1 MLKNRFILP
10 FVNPQAHSQSHTS
23 QFVEDV
29 LFCTLTTSKRANY
42 MIRAILI
49 DDEQECLNSLAF
61 DLSQYCPEIEIL
73 DICQGG
79 KKGIKSIHKH
89 KPDMVFLD
97 IDMPII
103 SGFDLL
109 ELIGD
114 IYFSVVFTTAYDKY
128 ALKAFKIS
136 ATDYL
141 LKPIDKGE
149 LKAAIKK
156 VEAKQLLKSPNN
168 QVAFLLDQLKALDDG
183 NVKKIALQTFEGT
196 EFINLK
202 DIIYCEAD
210 GAYSHVHTTDG
221 GKLYISKT
229 LRYLEEALCD
239 YHFFRTHNSYIVN
252 TNYMKKYVKADGG
265 FLLLNNG
272 KQVKVSRSK
281 KEKLVCL
288 FDK

>member
-1 MLKNRFILP
+1 
-10 FVNPQAHSQSHTS
+10 
-23 QFVEDV
+23 
-29 LFCTLTTSKRANY
+29 
-42 MIRAILI
+42 MIRAILV
-49 DDEQECLNSLAF
+49 DDEQECLNSLAY
-61 DLSQYCPEIEIL
+61 DLRTYCPEIEIV

-79 KKGIKSIHKH
+79 KQGIKSIHKH
-89 KPDMVFLD
+89 KPDMLFLD

-109 ELIGD
+109 EMVGD
-114 IYFSVVFTTAYDKY
+114 IDFSVVFTTAYDKY

-141 LKPIDKGE
+141 LKPIDKEE
-149 LKAAIKK
+149 LKAAIQK
-156 VEAKQLLKSPNN
+156 VATKLSIKSPHT
-168 QVAFLLDQLKALDDG
+168 QMTFLLDQLKALEDD
-183 NVKKIALQTFEGT
+183 NVKKIALPTFEGT

-210 GAYSHVHTTDG
+210 GAYSFVHFVNG
-221 GKLYISKT
+221 EKLYISKT

-239 YHFFRTHNSYIVN
+239 YHFFRAHNSFIVN
-252 TNYMKKYVKADGG
+252 IDCMQKYVKADGG
-265 FLLLNNG
+265 YLLMNNG

-281 KEKLVCL
+281 KDQLVSL

>member
-1 MLKNRFILP
+1 
-10 FVNPQAHSQSHTS
+10 
-23 QFVEDV
+23 
-29 LFCTLTTSKRANY
+29 
-42 MIRAILI
+42 MIRALLI
-49 DDEQECLNSLAF
+49 DDEQECLNALAY
-61 DLSQYCPEIEIL
+61 DLREYCPEIEVV

-79 KKGIKSIHKH
+79 KKGIKSIHKY
-89 KPDMVFLD
+89 KPDMIFLD

-109 ELIGD
+109 EMIGD
-114 IYFSVVFTTAYDKY
+114 IDFSVVFTTAYDKY

-141 LKPIDKGE
+141 LKPIDKEE

-156 VEAKQLLKSPNN
+156 VEAKQSIKTP
-168 QVAFLLDQLKALDDG
+168 QDHMAFLLDQLKALDDD
-183 NVKKIALQTFEGT
+183 NVKKIALPTFEGI

-210 GAYSHVHTTDG
+210 GAYTHVHSLSG

-229 LRYLEEALCD
+229 LRHLEEALCD
-239 YHFFRTHNSYIVN
+239 YHFFRVHNSYIVN
-252 TNYMKKYVKADGG
+252 TDYMQKYVKADGG
-265 FLLLNNG
+265 YLLMTNG

-281 KEKLVCL
+281 KEKLVSL

>member
-1 MLKNRFILP
+1 
-10 FVNPQAHSQSHTS
+10 
-23 QFVEDV
+23 
-29 LFCTLTTSKRANY
+29 

-49 DDEQECLNSLAF
+49 DDEQESLNALAY
-61 DLSQYCPEIEIL
+61 DLRKYCPAIEIV

-109 ELIGD
+109 EMVGD
-114 IYFSVVFTTAYDKY
+114 ISFSVVFTTAYDKY

-141 LKPIDKGE
+141 LKPIDKDE
-149 LKAAIKK
+149 LKAAIQK
-156 VEAKQLLKSPNN
+156 VEAKQSIKSPND
-168 QVAFLLDQLKALDDG
+168 QVAFLLDQLKALDDD
-183 NVKKIALQTFEGT
+183 NVKKIALPTFEGT
-196 EFINLK
+196 EFINFK

-210 GAYSHVHTTDG
+210 GAYSYVHFVDG

-239 YHFFRTHNSYIVN
+239 YHFFRAHNSYIVN
-252 TNYMKKYVKADGG
+252 TDYMKKYVKADGG
-265 FLLLNNG
+265 YLLLNNG

-281 KEKLVCL
+281 KEEIVNL

>member
-1 MLKNRFILP
+1 
-10 FVNPQAHSQSHTS
+10 
-23 QFVEDV
+23 
-29 LFCTLTTSKRANY
+29 
-42 MIRAILI
+42 MIRALLI
-49 DDEQECLNSLAF
+49 DDEQECLNALAF
-61 DLSQYCPEIEIL
+61 DLRNYCPEIEIV

-79 KKGIKSIHKH
+79 KMGIKSIHQH
-89 KPDMVFLD
+89 KPDMIFLD

-109 ELIGD
+109 EMIGD

-141 LKPIDKGE
+141 LKPIDKDE

-156 VEAKQLLKSPNN
+156 VEAKQSIKTPQD
-168 QVAFLLDQLKALDDG
+168 QVTFLLDQLKALDDD
-183 NVKKIALQTFEGT
+183 NVKKIALPTFEGI

-210 GAYSHVHTTDG
+210 GAYTHVHSVGG

-229 LRYLEEALCD
+229 LRHLEEALCD
-239 YHFFRTHNSYIVN
+239 YHFFRVHNSYIVN
-252 TNYMKKYVKADGG
+252 IDYMQKYVKADGG
-265 FLLLNNG
+265 YLLMTNG

-281 KEKLVCL
+281 KEKLVSL

>member
-1 MLKNRFILP
+1 
-10 FVNPQAHSQSHTS
+10 
-23 QFVEDV
+23 
-29 LFCTLTTSKRANY
+29 
-42 MIRAILI
+42 MIKAILI
-49 DDEQECLNSLAF
+49 DDEEECLNALAY
-61 DLSQYCPEIEIL
+61 DLRNYCPEIEIV

-109 ELIGD
+109 EMVGD

-128 ALKAFKIS
+128 ALKAFRIS

-141 LKPIDKGE
+141 LKPIDKDE

-156 VEAKQLLKSPNN
+156 VETQQSIKSPQD
-168 QVAFLLDQLKALDDG
+168 QVKFLLNQLKALDDD
-183 NVKKIALQTFEGT
+183 NVKKIALPTLEGT

-210 GAYSHVHTTDG
+210 GAYSFVYFIDRK
-221 GKLYISKT
+221 KLYISKT
-229 LRYLEEALCD
+229 LRYLEQALCD
-239 YHFFRTHNSYIVN
+239 YHFFRVHNSYIVN
-252 TNYMKKYVKADGG
+252 IDYMQKYVKADGG
-265 FLLLNNG
+265 YLLMSNG

-281 KEKLVCL
+281 KEKLVSL

>member
-1 MLKNRFILP
+1 
-10 FVNPQAHSQSHTS
+10 
-23 QFVEDV
+23 
-29 LFCTLTTSKRANY
+29 

-49 DDEQECLNSLAF
+49 DDEQECLNTLEY
-61 DLSQYCPEIEIL
+61 DLRNYCQQVEIL

-79 KKGIKSIHKH
+79 KKGIKSIHKY

-97 IDMPII
+97 IDMPMI

-109 ELIGD
+109 EMVGD
-114 IYFSVVFTTAYDKY
+114 IDFSVVFTTAYDKY

-141 LKPIDKGE
+141 LKPIDKDE
-149 LKAAIKK
+149 LKVAVQK
-156 VEAKQLLKSPNN
+156 VEAKQLFNSPNR
-168 QVAFLLDQLKALDDG
+168 QVTFLLDQLKALDDD
-183 NVKKIALQTFEGT
+183 NVKKIALPTLEGT

-202 DIIYCEAD
+202 DILFCEAD
-210 GAYSHVHTTDG
+210 GAYSYVHFIDG

-239 YHFFRTHNSYIVN
+239 YHFFRAHNSNIVN
-252 TNYMKKYVKADGG
+252 TDYIQKYVKADGG
-265 FLLLNNG
+265 YLLLNDG
-272 KQVKVSRSK
+272 TQVKVSRGK
-281 KEKLVCL
+281 KDKLIKL